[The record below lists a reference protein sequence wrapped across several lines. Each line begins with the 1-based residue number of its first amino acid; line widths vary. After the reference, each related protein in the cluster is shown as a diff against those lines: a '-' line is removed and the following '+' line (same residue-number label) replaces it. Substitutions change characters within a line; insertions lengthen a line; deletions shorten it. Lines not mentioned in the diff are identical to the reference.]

1 MRILT
6 VIINHHFNFCVSK
19 SLYYSTDDALLQNA
33 FTDILNCCDIHFTY
47 ILLSFG
53 PISYTKNFET
63 KLFSKKLIEVDFKF
77 NFRQRNQKNF
87 MH

>member
-47 ILLSFG
+47 ILLYNQLYFG
-53 PISYTKNFET
+53 TLVLASYCYC
-63 KLFSKKLIEVDFKF
+63 VD
-77 NFRQRNQKNF
+77 NV
-87 MH
+87 